1 MKYEDFVKNRITEL
15 RMKEDISEYTL
26 SKRLGH
32 SKGYIY
38 NISSGRA
45 LPPLKEFFEIC
56 RYFKV
61 TPKEFF
67 DTEVDD
73 PQMFV
78 EAMSGY
84 KKLSEKDQR
93 TILDLINSLLE
104 KEKESE
110 K

>member
-1 MKYEDFVKNRITEL
+1 MVKYEDFVKNRITEL

-56 RYFKV
+56 RDFKIS
-61 TPKEFF
+61 PKEFF
-67 DTEVDD
+67 DTEMDD
-73 PQMFV
+73 PQMV
-78 EAMSGY
+78 AEAMDGF
-84 KKLSEKDQR
+84 KQLSEKDQQ
-93 TILDLINSLLE
+93 TILDLINSL
-104 KEKESE
+104 KEKD